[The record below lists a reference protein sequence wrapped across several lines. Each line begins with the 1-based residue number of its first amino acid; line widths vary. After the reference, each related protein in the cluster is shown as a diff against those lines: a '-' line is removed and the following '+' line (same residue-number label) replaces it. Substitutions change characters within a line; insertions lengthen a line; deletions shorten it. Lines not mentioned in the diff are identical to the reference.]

1 MKRIFVIPLL
11 ALTMLLSACG
21 ATTTTPEPADSISSV
36 YTAAAATLAAQAPL
50 STSTPGVTVRVD
62 PSPTLLAS
70 ATLLPNATNTLAL
83 ASNTVLVGSSSSAC
97 DNSAFLS
104 DVTIPDGTIL
114 APGQSFTKTW
124 SVSNI
129 GTCAW
134 STSYSLDFF
143 SGDVMSGSAV
153 ALSAAVASGG
163 AASVSIA
170 MVAPTTAGTYT
181 GYWKLKNASGAAFG
195 QAVYVQ
201 IVVSSS
207 ATTLTPTAT
216 STDGNGATSTLTAT
230 AEAASTSTSTLAPSS
245 IPQPSQ
251 TPTPTASP
259 IPTETPGT

>member
-11 ALTMLLSACG
+11 VLAMLLSACG
-21 ATTTTPEPADSISSV
+21 ATTTTPESADSISSV
-36 YTAAAATLAAQAPL
+36 YTVAAATLAAQAPL
-50 STSTPGVTVRVD
+50 STPTPGVTVRVD
-62 PSPTLLAS
+62 PSPTSLAS
-70 ATLLPNATNTLAL
+70 ATLLPSATNTLAL
-83 ASNTVLVGSSSSAC
+83 AGNTVLVGSSGSAC

-124 SVSNI
+124 SVSNA

-163 AASVSIA
+163 SATVSIS
-170 MVAPTTAGTYT
+170 MVAPTTVGTYT

-207 ATTLTPTAT
+207 AATLTPIST
-216 STDGNGATSTLTAT
+216 STDSATSTLTAT
-230 AEAASTSTSTLAPSS
+230 IESASTSTSTLTPSS
-245 IPQPSQ
+245 TPQPSQ
-251 TPTPTASP
+251 TPAPTASP
-259 IPTETPGT
+259 VSTETPDT

>member
-1 MKRIFVIPLL
+1 MNRTLAIFFLV
-11 ALTMLLSACG
+11 LTTLLSACSP
-21 ATTTTPEPADSISSV
+21 ATATPETSDSISAV
-36 YTAAAATLAAQAPL
+36 YTAAAATLAVQPPL
-50 STSTPGVTVRVD
+50 STATLSPMLT
-62 PSPTLLAS
+62 PSPTPLAS
-70 ATLLPNATNTLAL
+70 VTLLPAATTAL
-83 ASNTVLVGSSSSAC
+83 AQVGSYTAPVNSSSNAC

-124 SVSNI
+124 SISNI

-134 STSYSLDFF
+134 STSYNLDFF

-163 AASVSIA
+163 STTISVV

-207 ATTLTPTAT
+207 AATLTPTSTSTDSASAT
-216 STDGNGATSTLTAT
+216 STPTAT
-230 AEAASTSTSTLAPSS
+230 TEAVSTSTSTLVPSS
-245 IPQPSQ
+245 TPQPSE
-251 TPTPTASP
+251 TPVPTELSV
-259 IPTETPGT
+259 PTETPGN